1 MKRCAG
7 YRRWP
12 GFSRFRQRLNPTAGF
27 PRMAPTFVGA
37 PYAEAHGS
45 SRRPRRGRCRHL
57 EARFLLVDPLVGL
70 AAGFVFAILK
80 IALIVGAILFVV
92 WFLKKKGGEEKA
104 DGATG
109 G

>member
-1 MKRCAG
+1 MLKPMVQVAALG
-7 YRRWP
+7 V
-12 GFSRFRQRLNPTAGF
+12 
-27 PRMAPTFVGA
+27 VGVVIWKLA
-37 PYAEAHGS
+37 F
-45 SRRPRRGRCRHL
+45 
-57 EARFLLVDPLVGL
+57 FLLIPLVGL